1 MSLNSQNR
9 YRNLHKFEK
18 AEIFL
23 ASTETTGKLIEN
35 FDGEFDYFLA
45 TYGSDVLLQK
55 RVPAADGV
63 DATAWRTV
71 LTITDDE
78 DDRTYFIGLNRL
90 YEYQFTTAT
99 AGSVIYLAPA
109 WFNGGIA
116 D

>member
-23 ASTETTGKLIEN
+23 ASTETTGKRIEN
-35 FDGEFDYFLA
+35 FDGEFDFFLA

-55 RVPAADGV
+55 RVPGT
-63 DATAWRTV
+63 ATWRTV
-71 LTITDDE
+71 LTITDAE
-78 DDRTYFIGLNRL
+78 ADRTDFIGLNRL